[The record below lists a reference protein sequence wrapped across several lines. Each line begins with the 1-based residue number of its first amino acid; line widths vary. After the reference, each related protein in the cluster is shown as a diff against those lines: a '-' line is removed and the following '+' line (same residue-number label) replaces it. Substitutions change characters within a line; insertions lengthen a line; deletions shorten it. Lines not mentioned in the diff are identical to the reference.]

1 MSENIEENIKAFEQE
16 LIEEEK
22 KEKTIKQ
29 YLKYIYEFIEY
40 TKIEKAE
47 DITKEMLIDYKE
59 HLKEIH
65 PKESS
70 INIKIIIINKF
81 VTFLD
86 LPSKLKLKQIKV
98 QKKTTLEN
106 VLNEKEYNRLLEW
119 ALKLNRPRMYY
130 LMETLA
136 GTGIRISE
144 LEYITVEAVKKGNAD
159 FYNKGKKRPV
169 PIKNSLQKD
178 LKRYCEEANI
188 TEGIIFKSRQGNPL
202 DDSYVWRQLQ
212 DIAGKARGGL
222 SKDKVHAHSFR
233 HLFAK
238 DFLANGG
245 DLATLADILGHSS
258 LETTRI
264 YTTMSIAEQRALLNK
279 MDKRKKQRNLVNV

>member
-1 MSENIEENIKAFEQE
+1 MNE
-16 LIEEEK
+16 
-22 KEKTIKQ
+22 
-29 YLKYIYEFIEY
+29 
-40 TKIEKAE
+40 
-47 DITKEMLIDYKE
+47 
-59 HLKEIH
+59 
-65 PKESS
+65 
-70 INIKIIIINKF
+70 
-81 VTFLD
+81 V
-86 LPSKLKLKQIKV
+86 V
-98 QKKTTLEN
+98 EN

>member
-1 MSENIEENIKAFEQE
+1 MEDKIKEFKQE
-16 LIEEEK
+16 LINEEK
-22 KEKTIKQ
+22 KENTIKQ
-29 YLKYIYEFIEY
+29 YMNYIYDFIEY
-40 TKIEKAE
+40 TKITAPEE
-47 DITKEMLIDYKE
+47 ITKEMLIDYKE

-81 VTFLD
+81 ITFLD
-86 LPSKLKLKQIKV
+86 LDDKMKLKQIKV

-144 LEYITVEAVKKGNAD
+144 LQYITVEAVKKGNAD
-159 FYNKGKKRPV
+159 FFNKGKKRPV

-178 LKRYCEEANI
+178 LKRYCEEAGI
-188 TEGIIFKSRQGNPL
+188 TEGIIFKSRSGNPL

-222 SKDKVHAHSFR
+222 SKDKVHPHSFR

-245 DLATLADILGHSS
+245 DIATLADILGHSS

-264 YTTMSIAEQRALLNK
+264 YTQMSLAEQRALLNK
-279 MDKRKKQRNLVNV
+279 MDKRKKQRATI

>member
-1 MSENIEENIKAFEQE
+1 MSVNIEENINAFEQE

-81 VTFLD
+81 VTFMD
-86 LPSKLKLKQIKV
+86 LPNKLKLKQIKV

>member
-1 MSENIEENIKAFEQE
+1 MNENITKDIKAFEQE

-29 YLKYIYEFIEY
+29 YLKYIYEFIDY

-59 HLKEIH
+59 YLKEIH

-86 LPSKLKLKQIKV
+86 LPDKLKLKQIKV

-279 MDKRKKQRNLVNV
+279 MDKRKKQRSQVNV

>member
-1 MSENIEENIKAFEQE
+1 MEDKIKEFKQE
-16 LIEEEK
+16 LINEEK
-22 KEKTIKQ
+22 KENTIKQ
-29 YLKYIYEFIEY
+29 YMNYIYEFIEH
-40 TKIEKAE
+40 TKITAPEE
-47 DITKEMLIDYKE
+47 ITKEMLIDYKE

-81 VTFLD
+81 IMFLELD
-86 LPSKLKLKQIKV
+86 DKMKLKQIKV

-144 LEYITVEAVKKGNAD
+144 LQYITVEAVKKGNAD
-159 FYNKGKKRPV
+159 FFNKGKKRPV

-178 LKRYCEEANI
+178 LKRYCEEAGI
-188 TEGIIFKSRQGNPL
+188 TEGIIFKSRSGNPL

-222 SKDKVHAHSFR
+222 SKDKVHPHSFR

-245 DLATLADILGHSS
+245 DIATLADILGHSS

-264 YTTMSIAEQRALLNK
+264 YTQMSLAEQRALLNK
-279 MDKRKKQRNLVNV
+279 MDKRKKQRATI

>member
-81 VTFLD
+81 VTFMD
-86 LPSKLKLKQIKV
+86 LPNKLKLKQIKV

>member
-1 MSENIEENIKAFEQE
+1 MEDKIKEFRQE

-22 KEKTIKQ
+22 KEKTVKQ
-29 YLKYIYEFIEY
+29 YLKYIYEFIDY
-40 TKIEKAE
+40 AKIEKLE
-47 DITKEMLIDYKE
+47 DITKEILIEYKE

-65 PKESS
+65 QKESS

-81 VTFLD
+81 ITFLELD
-86 LPSKLKLKQIKV
+86 NKLKLKQIKV

-119 ALKLNRPRMYY
+119 AVKLNRPRMYY

-144 LEYITVEAVKKGNAD
+144 LQYITVEAVRKGNAD
-159 FYNKGKKRPV
+159 FFNKGKKRPV

-178 LKRYCEEANI
+178 LKKYCEEAHI
-188 TEGIIFKSRQGNPL
+188 TEGIIFKSRSGNPL

-212 DIAGKARGGL
+212 DIARK
-222 SKDKVHAHSFR
+222 SKR
-233 HLFAK
+233 W
-238 DFLANGG
+238 
-245 DLATLADILGHSS
+245 TI
-258 LETTRI
+258 
-264 YTTMSIAEQRALLNK
+264 
-279 MDKRKKQRNLVNV
+279 KR

>member
-1 MSENIEENIKAFEQE
+1 MEDKIKEFRQE

-22 KEKTIKQ
+22 KEKTVKQ
-29 YLKYIYEFIEY
+29 YLKYIYEFIDY
-40 TKIEKAE
+40 AKIEKLE
-47 DITKEMLIDYKE
+47 DITKEILIEYKE

-81 VTFLD
+81 ITFLELD
-86 LPSKLKLKQIKV
+86 NKLKLKQIKV

-119 ALKLNRPRMYY
+119 AVKLNRPRMYY

-144 LEYITVEAVKKGNAD
+144 LQYITVEAVRKGNAD
-159 FYNKGKKRPV
+159 FFNKGKKRPV

-188 TEGIIFKSRQGNPL
+188 TEGIIFKSRSGNPL

-212 DIAGKARGGL
+212 DIARK
-222 SKDKVHAHSFR
+222 SKR
-233 HLFAK
+233 W
-238 DFLANGG
+238 
-245 DLATLADILGHSS
+245 TI
-258 LETTRI
+258 
-264 YTTMSIAEQRALLNK
+264 
-279 MDKRKKQRNLVNV
+279 KR